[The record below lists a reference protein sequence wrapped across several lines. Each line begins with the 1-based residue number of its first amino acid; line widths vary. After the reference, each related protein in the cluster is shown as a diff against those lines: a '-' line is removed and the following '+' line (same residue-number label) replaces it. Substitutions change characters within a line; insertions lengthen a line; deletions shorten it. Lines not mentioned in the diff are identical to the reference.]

1 MPTAEKNVFVKNVN
15 RLLSKNMADLQKFY
29 QEEVVVKLQKELGYK
44 NKLALPRLLKII
56 VNMGLNDAVVNR
68 GIIEKAANQLSLI
81 TGQKPLVTKAK
92 KSISAF
98 KLRRGMPIGV
108 KVTLRG
114 KRMFDFFEKLVKIV
128 LPRQRDFK
136 GVLLSS
142 FDGRGNL
149 NLGFKEQTIFPD
161 LDYDKIDKTRGVQVT
176 IVTSATS
183 DEEAKLL
190 LQKLGIPFKN

>member
-1 MPTAEKNVFVKNVN
+1 MN
-15 RLLSKNMADLQKFY
+15 SLQKFY
-29 QEEVVVKLQKELGYK
+29 QAEIVPKLQQEFGYK
-44 NKLALPRLLKII
+44 NKLAVPRLLKIV

-68 GIIEKAANQLSLI
+68 GIIEKAASQLSLI

-98 KLRRGMPIGV
+98 KVRRGMPIGI

-136 GVLLSS
+136 GVLASG

-161 LDYDKIDKTRGVQVT
+161 LDYDKIDKTRGVQIT
-176 IVTSATS
+176 IVTSAEN
-183 DEEAKLL
+183 DEQAKRL
-190 LQKLGIPFKN
+190 LQELGVPFKN